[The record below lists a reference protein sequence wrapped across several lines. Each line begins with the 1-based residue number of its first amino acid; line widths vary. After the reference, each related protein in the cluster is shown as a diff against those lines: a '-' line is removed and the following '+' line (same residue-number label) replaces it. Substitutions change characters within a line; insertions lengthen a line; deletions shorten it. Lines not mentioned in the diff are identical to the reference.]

1 MKSFLSN
8 IPFFTVHLKR
18 ETIREAFMTHL
29 QNSLGRTITVW
40 DASDGTEVAARGWP
54 RGHPFEAQT
63 SIGALGCLDSHI
75 RLLEHMLAENHPVIG
90 VFEDDAECMTDVP
103 YLESYYDSVNTIDPN
118 WDILFL
124 GANEWVE
131 YEPVERSILKVRRF
145 WGTHA
150 FLIRESAARKVIQD
164 HHDLL
169 AKGYAYPADWLY
181 AYSIQMHSL
190 KAYGPIL
197 CKKHVRQKPGLIS
210 AVNGKLRN

>member
-1 MKSFLSN
+1 MKSFLPN

-18 ETIREAFMTHL
+18 ETLREAFMTHL
-29 QNSLGRTITVW
+29 QNSLGRRIHVW
-40 DASDGTEVAARGWP
+40 DASDGAEVASRGWP
-54 RGHPFEAQT
+54 RGHPFEAET

-75 RLLEHMLAENHPVIG
+75 RLLQHMLTENYPIMG
-90 VFEDDAECMTDVP
+90 VFEDDAECVSDIS
-103 YLESYYDSVNTIDPN
+103 YLESYYESVNKLDPN

-131 YEPVERSILKVRRF
+131 CDVVQSNVIKVRRF

-164 HHDLL
+164 HRNLL

-181 AYSIQMHSL
+181 AYSIQMHHL
-190 KAYGPIL
+190 KAYGPVL
-197 CKKHVRQKPGLIS
+197 SKKHIRQKPGLIS
-210 AVNGKLRN
+210 AINGKLRI